1 MTDPFRER
9 LERALADTYTFES
22 ELGGGGMSRTYLARE
37 RSLDRQVVVKVL
49 APELLEGLSVER
61 FKREVLMAAKL
72 QHPHVVP
79 VLASG
84 DADGLPW
91 FAMPYVDGESLRQR
105 LLRGPLPLDE
115 AMGLLRDVAR
125 ALAYAHSHGIVHRDI
140 KPDNVLLSAGSA
152 TVTDFGIAKAI
163 SASRA
168 NATNTAL
175 TQAGMAIG
183 TPAYMAPEQAAAD
196 PDLDHR
202 ADLYAF
208 GAMAYEL
215 LSGEQVFA
223 GRTPARVLAAHLGET
238 PRDIREL
245 QSALPAELA
254 SLVMQCLAKEPERR
268 PQDAS
273 AIVRALDAV
282 YTGSASGAMPVS
294 AHRVRLGRAM
304 ATWAGIATIVV
315 GSVYAATELVGL
327 PDWAF
332 SAAVAVVL
340 LGLPA
345 VLLTWW
351 VQRTTHNA
359 ADATPTFTPGG
370 TPRMAGAMATMAL
383 RASPHVSWTRT
394 WRAGAVAIGAL
405 VLLVTGFVTTRALGI
420 GPAASLMAKGE
431 FSDRET
437 IVVADFRPPA
447 GDSLIG
453 TTVAEALRTDL
464 AQSANLSV
472 LTRASVRDILDRMQ
486 RPRESTVLYEL
497 AREIATREGARAVV
511 DGEIVRLGASY
522 VISARL
528 VSPLDGSELAT
539 FRETADSE
547 ETLVSAVGTLSRSIR
562 ERVGESLKGIRRTFP
577 LERVTTASLPA
588 LRKYVEATQYIGE
601 RGDDERGLQLLQEA
615 VQLDSTFAMAWRR
628 IAVVLN
634 NSGRRTERAMQ
645 ALENAMRYRDRLSD
659 EERAFTEGYYY
670 TRGPEP
676 DYAKAASA
684 YEEVLRRDST
694 NSTALNNLSVIY
706 VELRRYEDASRA
718 LRRSLI
724 ARSAS
729 GSNFTNLL
737 QVLYALRDTA
747 AIDSVAALFAER
759 LPDNADLWE
768 ARAFRAYARGLL
780 DSSVVEARELAKAP
794 QSGRQARLTRGW
806 MAGWAQQRGRPQTAQ
821 GYLDEMYKAMA
832 SGASPGTA
840 LMASTA
846 DSAFA
851 SVFFDGDVEQ
861 ARELLRRATAP
872 ALLESIPPAVRS
884 WNLVLAA
891 SAMAGDSSTARA
903 ALASLTRDQLAEAP
917 LRKFVESR
925 ARAYVAMASDDPEA
939 AIGHLRLAM
948 AERAS
953 PDPEEAFLMGAMH
966 ERAGRP
972 DSAVA
977 WMERTLTSPS
987 LGEFDGLFLPAA
999 KRRLAELYDARGD
1012 LRSAIRY
1019 YEAFLADWSMP
1030 EPAQEPVVRA
1040 VKERVAVLRA
1050 RLAPG

>member
-1 MTDPFRER
+1 MTDAFRAR
-9 LERALADTYTFES
+9 LEQALADTYTFES

-84 DADGLPW
+84 DANGLPW
-91 FAMPYVDGESLRQR
+91 FSMPYVDGESLRER
-105 LLRGPLPLDE
+105 MLRGPVPLDE
-115 AMGLLRDVAR
+115 ALGLLRDVAR

-168 NATNTAL
+168 AGNNTAL

-196 PDLDHR
+196 PELDHR

-215 LSGEQVFA
+215 LSGQQVFA
-223 GRTPARVLAAHLGET
+223 GRTPARVLAAHLGEP

-245 QSALPAELA
+245 QPSLPPDLA
-254 SLVMQCLAKEPERR
+254 AVVMQCLAKSPEDR
-268 PQDAS
+268 PQDAAS
-273 AIVRALDAV
+273 IVRALDASHS
-282 YTGSASGAMPVS
+282 GSASGAVRAP
-294 AHRVRLGRAM
+294 ARRVRLARAL
-304 ATWAGIATIVV
+304 ATWAAISVFLLL
-315 GSVYAATELVGL
+315 SVYAATTFIGL
-327 PDWAF
+327 PDWALI
-332 SAAVAVVL
+332 AAASVAL

-345 VLLTWW
+345 VIGTWW
-351 VQRTTHNA
+351 VHRTAHRA
-359 ADATPTFTPGG
+359 AAATPTFTPGG
-370 TPRMAGAMATMAL
+370 TPRAAGTMATIAL

-405 VLLVTGFVTTRALGI
+405 VLLVGGFVATRALGV

-431 FSDRET
+431 FSERET

-447 GDSLIG
+447 DDSLIG

-486 RPRESTVLYEL
+486 RPRESIVLYEL

-511 DGEIVRLGASY
+511 DGEIVRLGTTY

-539 FRETADSE
+539 FREEAESD
-547 ETLVSAVGTLSRSIR
+547 ETLVNAVGTLSRSIR
-562 ERVGESLKGIRRTFP
+562 ERVGESLKGIRRTHP

-588 LRKYVEATQYIGE
+588 LRKYVEATQFLGA
-601 RGDDERGLQLLQEA
+601 RGDDTRGLQLLQDA
-615 VQLDSTFAMAWRR
+615 VELDSTFAMAWRR

-634 NSGRRTERAMQ
+634 NSGSRTPRAAQ
-645 ALENAMRYRDRLSD
+645 ALENAMRYKDRLSD

-676 DYAKAASA
+676 DYTKAASA

-706 VELRRYEDASRA
+706 VDLRRYEDAAQA
-718 LRRSLI
+718 LRRSLNT
-724 ARSAS
+724 RSAS

-747 AIDSVAALFAER
+747 GIDSVAQLFAER

-768 ARAFRAYARGLL
+768 ARSWQAYARGLF
-780 DSSVVEARELAKAP
+780 DSSVVEARQLAKAP
-794 QSGRQARLTRGW
+794 KSGRQARLTN
-806 MAGWAQQRGRPQTAQ
+806 AFLSGWAAQRGRPREAT
-821 GYLDEMYKAMA
+821 GYLAAMHKAA
-832 SGASPGTA
+832 TAGAPPGVA
-840 LMASTA
+840 VMLATA

-851 SVFFDGDVEQ
+851 SVFFWGDVAQ
-861 ARELLRRATAP
+861 ARVQLRRATAP
-872 ALLESIPPAVRS
+872 AVLEAVPADSRPWPPI
-884 WNLVLAA
+884 LLAA
-891 SAMAGDSSTARA
+891 AMAGDTSIARLAFETAM
-903 ALASLTRDQLAEAP
+903 RDQLPRTPLRRFAEA
-917 LRKFVESR
+917 RG
-925 ARAYVAMASDDPEA
+925 RAYLAMAADEHDA
-939 AIGHLRLAM
+939 AIGHLRLAI

-953 PDPEEAFLMGAMH
+953 ADPEEAFLMGMMH
-966 ERAGRP
+966 DRAGRP
-972 DSAVA
+972 DSAII
-977 WMERTLTSPS
+977 WMEAALTSPS
-987 LGEFDGLFLPAA
+987 LGDFDAVYFPTAR
-999 KRRLAELYDARGD
+999 RRLAELYDARGD
-1012 LRSAIRY
+1012 LRRAIRY
-1019 YEAFLADWSMP
+1019 YDAFLADWTMP
-1030 EPAQEPVVRA
+1030 EPEQEPVVRA
-1040 VKERVAVLRA
+1040 ARERVAALRA
-1050 RLAPG
+1050 KLAPG